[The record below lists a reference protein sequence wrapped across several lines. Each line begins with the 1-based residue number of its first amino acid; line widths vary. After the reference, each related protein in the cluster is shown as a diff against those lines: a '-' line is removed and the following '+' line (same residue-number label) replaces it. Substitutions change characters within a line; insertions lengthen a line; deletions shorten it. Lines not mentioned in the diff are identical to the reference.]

1 MKKILIDGLYQNNIR
16 VALLNDNELE
26 DFEFETSEKE
36 STRGNIYLAK
46 VSRVENSL
54 QAAFVDYGGEKNGFL
69 SFAEIHPDY
78 FQIPKEDKDRFMR
91 EISSLNEKDEDDNTR
106 GMESKLI
113 SLYKSYNIGEV
124 IKKDQLLLVQVVKEE
139 RGNKGVSLTT
149 YLSFPGRY
157 FVLMTNTPKKIG
169 ISKKIS
175 DVQERGRIREI
186 VGSFGLAKSSG
197 IVVRTAAEGKNRDEL
212 LKDYNYLASLWN
224 NVREKTVKSEAP
236 AFIHSEES
244 ITKKVLRDYC
254 DPNVKEIVVEGEEVF
269 NEVSSFAK
277 SLGYESSI
285 KIINH
290 IGKTPIFTKYNV
302 ENQITSLL
310 LPKVEMPSGAYLIIQ
325 QTEALVSID
334 VNSGKVTSAN
344 NIEET
349 AVQTNLEAAKEIA
362 KQLKL
367 RKLAGLIVIDFIDMM
382 KVSNRILIENEVKQ
396 HLMKDKARVHI
407 GRISQFGLLE
417 LSRQRTDQS
426 MFEASGVVCY
436 SCGGSG
442 FVKSPEYT
450 AMNVMRGIASQLL
463 SSKAKF
469 GKYTAIYLQDGTLVH
484 IMNFKRKLINLL
496 EKRYNTKF
504 IFYIDNNLK
513 TEGFRI
519 EHYHSTEFGGED
531 NSYSKSLTTEIKEE
545 VKEIKKK
552 KSLLD
557 KIFGRRA

>member
-1 MKKILIDGLYQNNIR
+1 
-16 VALLNDNELE
+16 
-26 DFEFETSEKE
+26 
-36 STRGNIYLAK
+36 
-46 VSRVENSL
+46 
-54 QAAFVDYGGEKNGFL
+54 
-69 SFAEIHPDY
+69 
-78 FQIPKEDKDRFMR
+78 
-91 EISSLNEKDEDDNTR
+91 
-106 GMESKLI
+106 
-113 SLYKSYNIGEV
+113 
-124 IKKDQLLLVQVVKEE
+124 
-139 RGNKGVSLTT
+139 
-149 YLSFPGRY
+149 
-157 FVLMTNTPKKIG
+157 
-169 ISKKIS
+169 
-175 DVQERGRIREI
+175 
-186 VGSFGLAKSSG
+186 
-197 IVVRTAAEGKNRDEL
+197 
-212 LKDYNYLASLWN
+212 
-224 NVREKTVKSEAP
+224 
-236 AFIHSEES
+236 
-244 ITKKVLRDYC
+244 
-254 DPNVKEIVVEGEEVF
+254 
-269 NEVSSFAK
+269 
-277 SLGYESSI
+277 
-285 KIINH
+285 
-290 IGKTPIFTKYNV
+290 
-302 ENQITSLL
+302 
-310 LPKVEMPSGAYLIIQ
+310 
-325 QTEALVSID
+325 